1 MTYQDIYNK
10 FMIEYDKANVSSSYP
25 SFTEYEICTFLDKA
39 YLAVIAQKVGHSP
52 SQSMLIEQDPKSIHE
67 LSHLYSTLDFSLG
80 TYRGS
85 DFARNSFFL
94 DYYDPEQSFNYNA
107 LYILNAKCEIRL
119 LRSHDEPQVIL
130 YSGNIKPVSIEVA
143 QKSFETSS
151 NYPRLKQPL
160 LIVTEYDV
168 YDNEKLAIVVDPT
181 LADVIYDEHFD
192 NQNPRFNFNTSVKYI
207 RYPDS
212 FNGNLDNNHRVP
224 DKLASEIIS
233 TAVIMALENIES
245 PRMQTKAQLKQLEA

>member
-10 FMIEYDKANVSSSYP
+10 FMIEYDKADVSSSYP

-39 YLAVIAQKVGHSP
+39 YLAVIAQKVGHLP

-67 LSHLYSTLDFSLG
+67 LSHLYDTTQFYLGASRFSE
-80 TYRGS
+80 
-85 DFARNSFFL
+85 FARNSFYL
-94 DYYDPEQSFNYNA
+94 DFQGELFNFEA
-107 LYILNAKCEIRL
+107 LYILNAKCEIL
-119 LRSHDEPQVIL
+119 LKRSHDEPEVIL
-130 YSGNIKPVSIEVA
+130 YSGNVKPVSIEVA

-160 LIVTEYDV
+160 LIVTEYDS
-168 YDNEKLAIVVDPT
+168 YGDEKFVIVVDPT
-181 LADVIYDEHFD
+181 LADVIREEHFD
-192 NQNPRFNFNTSVKYI
+192 NENPRFTFKVFVEYI
-207 RYPDS
+207 EYPDS
-212 FNGNLDNNHRVP
+212 FNDNLDNNHRVP

>member
-10 FMIEYDKANVSSSYP
+10 FMIEYDKADVSSSYP

-67 LSHLYSTLDFSLG
+67 LQHLYTI
-80 TYRGS
+80 RGLLLNRMRI
-85 DFARNSFFL
+85 DALAHNAFFL
-94 DYYDPEQSFNYNA
+94 DAQEDPFNYEA
-107 LYILNAKCEIRL
+107 LYILDAKCEMWQDSI
-119 LRSHDEPQVIL
+119 DEKKYVI
-130 YSGNIKPVSIEVA
+130 YIGNVKPVSIETA

-160 LIVTEYDV
+160 LAVTQYDA
-168 YDNEKLAIVVDPT
+168 YANESFVIVVDPT
-181 LADVIYDEHFD
+181 LADVIHDEYIHY
-192 NQNPRFNFNTSVKYI
+192 NQNPPLKYAIAVGYI
-207 RYPDS
+207 RHPDS
-212 FNGNLDNNHRVP
+212 FNENLDNDHSVP

>member
-67 LSHLYSTLDFSLG
+67 LSHLYTICEVGDISRFEDRRL
-80 TYRGS
+80 
-85 DFARNSFFL
+85 ARNAFFL
-94 DYYDPEQSFNYNA
+94 GGLGQSFNYDA
-107 LYILNAKCEIRL
+107 LYIINAKCDIWMQQ
-119 LRSHDEPQVIL
+119 SPDEKQVI
-130 YSGNIKPVSIEVA
+130 YSGNIKPVSIETA

-160 LIVTEYDV
+160 LIATEYAADGG
-168 YDNEKLAIVVDPT
+168 EAAFIIVLDPT
-181 LADVIYDEHFD
+181 LADVIYDNNL
-192 NQNPRFNFNTSVKYI
+192 NQGLCFNASFQYI
-207 RYPDS
+207 KHPDS
-212 FNGNLDNNHRVP
+212 FNEHLNSNFLVP

-233 TAVIMALENIES
+233 TAVIIALENIES
-245 PRMQTKAQLKQLEA
+245 PRVQTKAQLKQLEA